1 MHAKLLQS
9 CLLLCDPMDHSPPG
23 SSVHGIL
30 QARILEWVALPST
43 LFKCHFAEFPSL
55 AKEWIYLTCQLSKS
69 SPNPAPPRTLLNG
82 PTKLWVPRTQVNIS
96 PTLVW
101 IAHPFPRSFTRV
113 NHVPPI
119 THSNSRRVP
128 LVLREKK
135 RGKKQK
141 RREGEKEKRERKQRG
156 TESGGCDIHIHTSY
170 VQNVHIIIITKN
182 R

>member
-1 MHAKLLQS
+1 MHAKSLQS
-9 CLLLCDPMDHSPPG
+9 CLLLCDPMDRSPPG

-55 AKEWIYLTCQLSKS
+55 AKEWIYLTRQLSKS

-101 IAHPFPRSFTRV
+101 IARPFPRSFTRV
-113 NHVPPI
+113 NHVPPH
-119 THSNSRRVP
+119 HSFKQQKSSFGLKRK
-128 LVLREKK
+128 EK
-135 RGKKQK
+135 GKKQK
-141 RREGEKEKRERKQRG
+141 RREGEKESKEEQSRG
-156 TESGGCDIHIHTSY
+156 LWYPHTHILCPECAHY
-170 VQNVHIIIITKN
+170 YHYKEQI

>member
-1 MHAKLLQS
+1 
-9 CLLLCDPMDHSPPG
+9 MDRSLPG

-55 AKEWIYLTCQLSKS
+55 SKEWIYLTHQLSKS
-69 SPNPAPPRTLLNG
+69 SPNPAPPRTLLND

-96 PTLVW
+96 STLVW
-101 IAHPFPRSFTRV
+101 IACPFPRSFTRV
-113 NHVPPI
+113 NYVPPI

-135 RGKKQK
+135 RGKNKKEGRGEREK
-141 RREGEKEKRERKQRG
+141 RKKAKRNRLRAVWYPHTHILCPECAHYYHYKEKIRQVEGDQK
-156 TESGGCDIHIHTSY
+156 
-170 VQNVHIIIITKN
+170 V
-182 R
+182 